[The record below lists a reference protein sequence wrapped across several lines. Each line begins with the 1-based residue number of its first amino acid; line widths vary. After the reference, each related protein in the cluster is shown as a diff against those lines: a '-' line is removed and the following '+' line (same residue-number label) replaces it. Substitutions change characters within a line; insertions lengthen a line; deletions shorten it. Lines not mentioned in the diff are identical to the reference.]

1 MVDWV
6 VRADAVRRWAWLALA
21 AASVAAAAVSTRYER
36 LYVAAPGQPSF
47 WAPND
52 SILVTVTRD
61 RWSGR
66 YCVDVVSPYALL
78 GQRRTYRDC
87 LPNVALPG
95 RQGGR

>member
-6 VRADAVRRWAWLALA
+6 VTADAVRRWAWLALA

-36 LYVAAPGQPSF
+36 LYVAPPGQPSF
-47 WAPND
+47 WARND